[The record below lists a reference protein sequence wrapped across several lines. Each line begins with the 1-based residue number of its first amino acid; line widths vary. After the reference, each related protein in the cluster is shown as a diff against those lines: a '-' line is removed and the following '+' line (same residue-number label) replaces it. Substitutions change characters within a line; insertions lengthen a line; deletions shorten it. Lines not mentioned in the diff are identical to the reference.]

1 VSLRAPACR
10 GVAISRIAGLVPKR
24 EREISLL
31 SVIEIGTGRVNCL
44 CDRIGAMLRYTVI
57 LIPEDEGGYSVD
69 VPALPG
75 CYTQGETKEEA
86 ISMAKEAIEL
96 YLESCQAHNEVI
108 PQESGIESLTVAVRE
123 PVA

>member
-1 VSLRAPACR
+1 
-10 GVAISRIAGLVPKR
+10 
-24 EREISLL
+24 
-31 SVIEIGTGRVNCL
+31 
-44 CDRIGAMLRYTVI
+44 MLKYTVI
-57 LIPEDEGGYSVD
+57 LIPEEEGGYSVE

-96 YLESCQAHNEVI
+96 YLESCQAHNELI
-108 PQESGIESLTVAVRE
+108 PQELGIESLTVTVRE